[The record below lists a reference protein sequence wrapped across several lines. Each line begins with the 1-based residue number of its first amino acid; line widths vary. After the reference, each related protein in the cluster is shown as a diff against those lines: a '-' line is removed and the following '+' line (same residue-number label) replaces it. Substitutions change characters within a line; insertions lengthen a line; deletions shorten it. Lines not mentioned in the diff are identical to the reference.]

1 MGTLAAAAAGRIFY
15 QLSLT
20 ATRNDNGYVTMF
32 FLLIPGISAL
42 ISLPLSRWI
51 PTLTFVPGPT
61 FVIGMAC
68 VSAPLVV
75 LSLGVRRAAG
85 ATQPAASDEPCA
97 LDDGGAKSGSRV
109 P

>member
-1 MGTLAAAAAGRIFY
+1 MGTLASAAAGRVFY

-51 PTLTFVPGPT
+51 PTLAFIPGPR

-68 VSAPLVV
+68 VTAPLIV
-75 LSLGVRRAAG
+75 LSVGARRA
-85 ATQPAASDEPCA
+85 
-97 LDDGGAKSGSRV
+97 GGAVRAVSAEPLRSE
-109 P
+109 